1 MCKFTDICPGRL
13 SDSRQ
18 RLITQGLRLA
28 VCVLSCFW
36 TAGCVAPKRANFVI
50 PQRCIGISAQSFTR
64 PCSQR
69 LDGKLVCDG
78 VVITAKCVEAPQ

>member
-1 MCKFTDICPGRL
+1 MCKLTGICRHGL
-13 SDSRQ
+13 SDIRRRVEGQS
-18 RLITQGLRLA
+18 LKLMICLA
-28 VCVLSCFW
+28 ICFW
-36 TAGCVAPKRANFVI
+36 AAGCVAPKRASFVI
-50 PQRCIGISAQSFTR
+50 PRRCIGISAQSFTR